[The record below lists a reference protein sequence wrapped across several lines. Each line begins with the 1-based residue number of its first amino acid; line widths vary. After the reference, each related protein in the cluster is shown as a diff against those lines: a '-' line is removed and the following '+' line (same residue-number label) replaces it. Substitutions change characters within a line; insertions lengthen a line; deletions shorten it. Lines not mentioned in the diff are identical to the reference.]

1 MKLISFIKEY
11 ITNIF
16 KSEKKIDENK
26 ISQEFRSHDYERKL
40 ALIVKNTEEVD
51 YTDLKYVEITKLDTR
66 DKNDLFSAFRLDF
79 HTRDKLILAS
89 IMSSH
94 VIPPAVLI
102 KTNSLFLL

>member
-1 MKLISFIKEY
+1 MKLISFIKKY

-51 YTDLKYVEITKLDTR
+51 YRDLKYVEITKLDSR
-66 DKNDLFSAFRLDF
+66 DKNDLFSAYRLDF
-79 HTRDKLILAS
+79 HTRDKLILFKKKYKS
-89 IMSSH
+89 
-94 VIPPAVLI
+94 LI
-102 KTNSLFLL
+102 L

>member
-1 MKLISFIKEY
+1 MKLISFIKKY

-26 ISQEFRSHDYERKL
+26 IPQEFRSHDYERKL

-66 DKNDLFSAFRLDF
+66 DKNDLFSAYRLDF
-79 HTRDKLILAS
+79 DTRDKLTLFKKKYQSLIL
-89 IMSSH
+89 
-94 VIPPAVLI
+94 
-102 KTNSLFLL
+102 

>member
-1 MKLISFIKEY
+1 MKLISFIKKY

-16 KSEKKIDENK
+16 KGEKKIDENM
-26 ISQEFRSHDYERKL
+26 IPQEFRSHDYERKL

-79 HTRDKLILAS
+79 HTRDKLILFKKKYKS
-89 IMSSH
+89 
-94 VIPPAVLI
+94 LI
-102 KTNSLFLL
+102 L

>member
-1 MKLISFIKEY
+1 MKLISFIKKY
-11 ITNIF
+11 IANIF

-26 ISQEFRSHDYERKL
+26 IPQEFRSHDYERKL

-79 HTRDKLILAS
+79 HTRDKLILFKKKYKS
-89 IMSSH
+89 
-94 VIPPAVLI
+94 LI
-102 KTNSLFLL
+102 L

>member
-1 MKLISFIKEY
+1 MKLISFIKKY

-26 ISQEFRSHDYERKL
+26 ISQEFRSHDIERKL

-79 HTRDKLILAS
+79 HTRDKLILFKKKYKS
-89 IMSSH
+89 
-94 VIPPAVLI
+94 LI
-102 KTNSLFLL
+102 L

>member
-1 MKLISFIKEY
+1 MKLISFIKKY

-16 KSEKKIDENK
+16 KSEKKIDENM
-26 ISQEFRSHDYERKL
+26 IPQEFRSNDYERKL

-79 HTRDKLILAS
+79 HTRDKLILFKKKYKS
-89 IMSSH
+89 
-94 VIPPAVLI
+94 LI
-102 KTNSLFLL
+102 L

>member
-1 MKLISFIKEY
+1 MKFRGFIKKY
-11 ITNIF
+11 ITSIF

-79 HTRDKLILAS
+79 HTRDKLILFKKKYKS
-89 IMSSH
+89 
-94 VIPPAVLI
+94 LI
-102 KTNSLFLL
+102 L

>member
-1 MKLISFIKEY
+1 MKLISLIKKY

-26 ISQEFRSHDYERKL
+26 IPQEFRSHDYERKL

-79 HTRDKLILAS
+79 HTRDKLILFKKKYKS
-89 IMSSH
+89 
-94 VIPPAVLI
+94 LI
-102 KTNSLFLL
+102 L

>member
-1 MKLISFIKEY
+1 MKLISFIKKY

-16 KSEKKIDENK
+16 KIEKKIDENK

-79 HTRDKLILAS
+79 HTRDKLILFKKKYKS
-89 IMSSH
+89 
-94 VIPPAVLI
+94 LI
-102 KTNSLFLL
+102 L

>member
-1 MKLISFIKEY
+1 MKLISFIKKY

-26 ISQEFRSHDYERKL
+26 IPQEFRSHDYERKL

-79 HTRDKLILAS
+79 QTRDKLILFKKKYKS
-89 IMSSH
+89 
-94 VIPPAVLI
+94 LI
-102 KTNSLFLL
+102 L